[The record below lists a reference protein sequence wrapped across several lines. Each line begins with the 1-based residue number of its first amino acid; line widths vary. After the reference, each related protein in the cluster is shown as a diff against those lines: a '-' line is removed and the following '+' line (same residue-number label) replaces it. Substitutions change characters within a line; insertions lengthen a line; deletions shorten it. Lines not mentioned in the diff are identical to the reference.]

1 MARPL
6 PTRPGWYVSP
16 DDPGALR
23 YWDGRS
29 WTERSRPRPPWTSRA
44 DELEVDY
51 GDVDRSVEG
60 PVHTRL
66 MREHAFSGAREWSLR
81 GLARRSDQ
89 GRRPPYGP
97 WARSFRSPG
106 WQPPPKLGPARRPL
120 LVVASMVV
128 IAVAV
133 VVSSVAVMA
142 PYRAPGT
149 VLDDNGR
156 ALAAFAARASRECQA
171 TLPRYRA
178 VLADDVD
185 GPSILAAADQV
196 DLLRQRLSSV
206 PVGRGIEGP
215 VEEWLQ
221 TWGNFT
227 TDQRRYA
234 SIVGPAVRSD
244 GRLVP
249 RLLPGPVR
257 LAAVQARSDAVHQAV
272 LADRFSANLR
282 LSTCRLEQSPPL

>member
-1 MARPL
+1 MARPS

-23 YWDGRS
+23 YWDGGA
-29 WTERSRPRPPWTSRA
+29 WTGRSRPRPPWSSRA
-44 DELEVDY
+44 DELEVEY

-60 PVHTRL
+60 PVHPQA
-66 MREHAFSGAREWSLR
+66 MREHAFSGVREWSLR
-81 GLARRSDQ
+81 GVARRSDQ
-89 GRRPPYGP
+89 ARRAPSGP
-97 WARSFRSPG
+97 WSRSSRPAG

-120 LVVASMVV
+120 LVVASMIV
-128 IAVAV
+128 IAVVV

-149 VLDDNGR
+149 VMDANSR
-156 ALAAFAARASRECQA
+156 ALAEFAALASRECQA

-178 VLADDVD
+178 VLADDLD
-185 GPSILAAADQV
+185 GPSVLAAADQV
-196 DLLRQRLSSV
+196 DLLRQRLSAV
-206 PVGRGIEGP
+206 PIGRGIEGP

-221 TWGNFT
+221 TWQNFT

-249 RLLPGPVR
+249 RSLPGPVR
-257 LAAVQARSDAVHQAV
+257 LAAVEAHSDAVHQAV
-272 LADRFSANLR
+272 LADKFSANLR
-282 LSTCRLEQSPPL
+282 LGPCRLEQSPPL